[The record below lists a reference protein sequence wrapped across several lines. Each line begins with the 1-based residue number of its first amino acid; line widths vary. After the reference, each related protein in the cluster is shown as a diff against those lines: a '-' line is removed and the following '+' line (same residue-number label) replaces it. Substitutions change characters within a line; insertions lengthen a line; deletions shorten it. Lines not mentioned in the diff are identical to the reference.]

1 MSNKSESDARSAYLQ
16 VMAYY
21 AGISAQPR
29 WNVFE
34 VADQSPRISLAGT
47 VTTCEQARH
56 LAAHDNRQLRIS
68 QTAWRQMIDAGVAP
82 QNPPDGV
89 TIT

>member
-1 MSNKSESDARSAYLQ
+1 MSSKPEPDGRNAYLQ

-47 VTTCEQARH
+47 VATCEQARH
-56 LAAHDNRQLRIS
+56 LAAHNNLQLRIS
-68 QTAWRQMIDAGVAP
+68 RAAWRQMIDAGVAP
-82 QNPPDGV
+82 QNPPNDV